1 MDDGCPTF
9 TTDGNVIY
17 FMRCEKMDFQ
27 KADKCKIFTSKK
39 NKLGQWEEPTELPAT
54 INTGNSQSPRIMADG
69 ETLIFS
75 SNKHSPNKGGLDLY
89 VTKLKDGTW
98 SNPLPIESVNTEKDD
113 QNVSAQANGRYLLK
127 EAPGKFKSEIIE
139 YLLPD
144 DIRPRGVMRIDGI
157 VKDATGAPTPSYVSV
172 LDITDNNKRIFS
184 GRPNADGSFFFYITE
199 GSAYELS
206 VDPESSSYTYY
217 SKVYDLTS
225 NAQIRN
231 DKVAITLKQ
240 LAAGDEIEL
249 EAIRFNPYTST
260 LTSNSS
266 TELRRLSRLIKS
278 APQFKFE
285 IQVLLSGYVEDS
297 IKSNPDLTESSADSS
312 YVALED
318 IDSLGQLITRDS
330 LIVKVTFNNNR
341 TEKQA
346 NTIVEQLTLLG
357 IDKSNL
363 SILVNAKP
371 EEIAENRRTIVRLV
385 ARVKR

>member
-1 MDDGCPTF
+1 
-9 TTDGNVIY
+9 
-17 FMRCEKMDFQ
+17 
-27 KADKCKIFTSKK
+27 
-39 NKLGQWEEPTELPAT
+39 
-54 INTGNSQSPRIMADG
+54 
-69 ETLIFS
+69 
-75 SNKHSPNKGGLDLY
+75 
-89 VTKLKDGTW
+89 
-98 SNPLPIESVNTEKDD
+98 VNTEKDD

-172 LDITDNNKRIFS
+172 LDITDNNNRIFS